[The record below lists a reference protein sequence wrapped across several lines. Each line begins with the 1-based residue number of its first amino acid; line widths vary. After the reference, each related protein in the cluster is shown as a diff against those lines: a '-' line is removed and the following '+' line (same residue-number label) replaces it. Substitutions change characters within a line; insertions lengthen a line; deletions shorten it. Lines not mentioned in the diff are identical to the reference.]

1 MIINS
6 KTTMS
11 VKAFKKLQNR
21 IMMTEQEL
29 LADLKHNESE
39 LARYKKLLS
48 KAKLE
53 RNETIYKNSIVICE
67 DRISEIKNEILN
79 KFN

>member
-1 MIINS
+1 MIINF

-11 VKAFKKLQNR
+11 VKAFKKIQNK
-21 IMMTEQEL
+21 IMMTHQEL

-67 DRISEIKNEILN
+67 DRIMTIKNKILN
-79 KFN
+79 

>member
-1 MIINS
+1 MTIND
-6 KTTMS
+6 KTTIS
-11 VKAFKKLQNR
+11 ADEFKKIQNK

-29 LADLKHNESE
+29 LADLKHQEAE
-39 LARYKKLLS
+39 LKRYKKLLS

-67 DRISEIKNEILN
+67 DRIMTIKNELLN
-79 KFN
+79 